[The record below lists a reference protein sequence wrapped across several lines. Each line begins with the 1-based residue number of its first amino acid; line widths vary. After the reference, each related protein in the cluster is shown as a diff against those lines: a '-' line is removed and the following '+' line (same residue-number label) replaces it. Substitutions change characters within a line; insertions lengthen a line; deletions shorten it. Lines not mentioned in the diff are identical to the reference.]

1 MKQLVKS
8 NRVANYPSEKYCIRS
23 PEYQEFH
30 KFESL
35 VETIHKDYKTMT
47 DHYNMILPQIE
58 ATLEHYVIIESVT
71 KIFDSLDMSSVVD
84 KEDLPSVD
92 YVQFEYIGG
101 IINTDKLFAFER
113 VLWRF
118 FGSNIFTKIL
128 HIDQPVGQD
137 DPVYKAIFLIY
148 FKGENIKRQL
158 NKICSSFSAK
168 LHEIPSEFE
177 IRVKLQK
184 KLDQKLTDLRL
195 VASKSTEFIDELL
208 DKISLDILNWEVL
221 QYKYRS
227 VFYNLNKF
235 DFDSFRKCL
244 MAEIWYEE
252 DCTRLI
258 TNIINRVSDKHSSP
272 VIFQPSLEEN
282 DGADKPTSFHLNK
295 FTRGFQNI
303 VDSYG
308 VATYQE
314 INPAPFTV
322 ITFPFL
328 FAVMFGDAG
337 HGLLMALFGAWMVL
351 YERKLIRMN
360 SRNEIWLMIFGGRY
374 IVLLM
379 GLFAIYTGLMYN
391 DIFSKSIN
399 LFGSSFHAHDA
410 FKDQLGNLSY
420 TKVSSVLDPST
431 QYSGTPYPFGIDP
444 VWQLSQNKITFLNS
458 YKMKLS
464 VILGVSQMF
473 FGVVL
478 SLFNHLHFG
487 RLENVVCEF
496 IPQTIFLVSIFGY
509 MNILIFVKW
518 FKFSSSESG
527 DAPSI
532 LINLINMFLMKYP
545 TDGPKY
551 LQVWYPGQKA
561 LQTFFLVC
569 ALLCIPW
576 ILFPKVFYLRSRA
589 KLRHLQAENANTTTA
604 TTSPSINSS
613 SSSQSSFNFGDT
625 FIHQVIHTIEYCL
638 GSVSHTASYLRLWA
652 LSLAHSQLSEVLWN
666 MVMRPGLAAN
676 FSISYFN
683 GIMAVICFL
692 FWAVLSI
699 AILIIMEGLSAFLH
713 ALRLHWVE
721 FQSKFYS
728 GAGIKFEPFSH
739 IVDGNN
745 FLELN

>member
-1 MKQLVKS
+1 
-8 NRVANYPSEKYCIRS
+8 
-23 PEYQEFH
+23 
-30 KFESL
+30 
-35 VETIHKDYKTMT
+35 
-47 DHYNMILPQIE
+47 
-58 ATLEHYVIIESVT
+58 
-71 KIFDSLDMSSVVD
+71 
-84 KEDLPSVD
+84 
-92 YVQFEYIGG
+92 
-101 IINTDKLFAFER
+101 
-113 VLWRF
+113 
-118 FGSNIFTKIL
+118 
-128 HIDQPVGQD
+128 
-137 DPVYKAIFLIY
+137 
-148 FKGENIKRQL
+148 
-158 NKICSSFSAK
+158 
-168 LHEIPSEFE
+168 
-177 IRVKLQK
+177 
-184 KLDQKLTDLRL
+184 
-195 VASKSTEFIDELL
+195 
-208 DKISLDILNWEVL
+208 
-221 QYKYRS
+221 
-227 VFYNLNKF
+227 
-235 DFDSFRKCL
+235 
-244 MAEIWYEE
+244 
-252 DCTRLI
+252 
-258 TNIINRVSDKHSSP
+258 
-272 VIFQPSLEEN
+272 
-282 DGADKPTSFHLNK
+282 
-295 FTRGFQNI
+295 
-303 VDSYG
+303 
-308 VATYQE
+308 
-314 INPAPFTV
+314 
-322 ITFPFL
+322 
-328 FAVMFGDAG
+328 
-337 HGLLMALFGAWMVL
+337 
-351 YERKLIRMN
+351 
-360 SRNEIWLMIFGGRY
+360 
-374 IVLLM
+374 
-379 GLFAIYTGLMYN
+379 
-391 DIFSKSIN
+391 
-399 LFGSSFHAHDA
+399 
-410 FKDQLGNLSY
+410 
-420 TKVSSVLDPST
+420 
-431 QYSGTPYPFGIDP
+431 
-444 VWQLSQNKITFLNS
+444 
-458 YKMKLS
+458 
-464 VILGVSQMF
+464 
-473 FGVVL
+473 
-478 SLFNHLHFG
+478 
-487 RLENVVCEF
+487 
-496 IPQTIFLVSIFGY
+496 

-613 SSSQSSFNFGDT
+613 SSQTSFNFGDT